1 MKIRYSKK
9 SLKFLAKQEKA
20 TVNRIREAIQK
31 LADTPSECDI
41 KEMRDTDKGKMRMR
55 VGSFRIIYF
64 YREETEQESIIED
77 GQKITKE
84 IALEILFIDEIG
96 NRGDIYK

>member
-20 TVNRIREAIQK
+20 TVIRIRMAIQK
-31 LADTPSECDI
+31 LSVAPSECDI
-41 KEMRDTDKGKMRMR
+41 KEMQGADKGKMRMR
-55 VGSFRIIYF
+55 VGPFRVIYS
-64 YREETEQESIIED
+64 YKEETAQKTITEHGQE
-77 GQKITKE
+77 ITREVE
-84 IALEILFIDEIG
+84 IEILFIDEIG

>member
-20 TVNRIREAIQK
+20 TVTRIRTAVQK
-31 LADTPSECDI
+31 LSVAPSECDI
-41 KEMRDTDKGKMRMR
+41 KEMQGADKGKMRMR
-55 VGSFRIIYF
+55 VGSFRVIYF
-64 YREETEQESIIED
+64 YKEETEQETVIEN
-77 GQKITKE
+77 GQEITKE
-84 IALEILFIDEIG
+84 VEIEILFIDEIG

>member
-20 TVNRIREAIQK
+20 VVNRIRMAIDK
-31 LADTPSECDI
+31 LSVSPSECDI
-41 KEMRDTDKGKMRMR
+41 KNMEGEDKGKMRMR
-55 VGSFRIIYF
+55 VGSFRVIYS
-64 YREETEQESIIED
+64 YR
-77 GQKITKE
+77 KE
-84 IALEILFIDEIG
+84 IEIEILFIDEIG